1 MSQSQWKQT
10 FLGAVCL
17 TLAAAIWGGVYVVSK
32 VVLEVIPPFTLLIL
46 RFCIALAVLG
56 AFTVARKER
65 VAKKDYPLL
74 MVIAFV
80 GVTISIAAQFLGT
93 KLSTAHMGALIT
105 SASPAFIAI
114 FAVWLLKERIH
125 LKQAAGILLATI
137 GVIIVIG
144 VPDQADAQSSLA
156 GNLILFVAAIS
167 WGLYT
172 VLSKKATQRYS
183 SLLVT
188 TYVALFG
195 IIFTSPLMFW
205 ELSVTPVSWQFGWDI
220 WIGVL
225 YIGMISTAG
234 AFYLWNKGF
243 ELMPAGSGAG
253 FFFVQPI
260 VGAFLGW
267 LLLHEHLSVGFFAGG
282 AFIFLGVALSTLRTR
297 ESAKNK
303 REPMEGR
310 PLSHY
315 NEKQS

>member
-1 MSQSQWKQT
+1 MNNQWKNQL
-10 FLGAVCL
+10 FGAICL

-46 RFCIALAVLG
+46 RFGIALVVLG
-56 AFTVARKER
+56 AFVVARKEYIP
-65 VAKKDYPLL
+65 KKEYPLL
-74 MVIAFV
+74 MAIAFV

-125 LKQAAGILLATI
+125 WQQTAGILLATL
-137 GVIIVIG
+137 GVLIVIG
-144 VPDQADAQSSLA
+144 VPSEADTETSMI
-156 GNLILFVAAIS
+156 GNVILLVAALS

-183 SLLVT
+183 SLAVT
-188 TYVALFG
+188 TYAALFG
-195 IIFTSPLMFW
+195 LIFSSPLILW
-205 ELSVTPVSWQFGWDI
+205 ELSVTPVSWTWSWQTWM
-220 WIGVL
+220 GVL
-225 YIGMISTAG
+225 YIGIISTAG

-243 ELMPAGSGAG
+243 EMMNAGSGAG

-267 LLLHEHLSVGFFAGG
+267 LLLGEHLGVGFFIG
-282 AFIFLGVALSTLRTR
+282 ACFIFLGVMLSNLQQ
-297 ESAKNK
+297 AKTK
-303 REPMEGR
+303 Q
-310 PLSHY
+310 
-315 NEKQS
+315 EKHS

>member
-1 MSQSQWKQT
+1 MSQSQWKQM

-46 RFCIALAVLG
+46 RFLIALVVLG
-56 AFTVARKER
+56 AFTVAHKER

-74 MVIAFV
+74 MAIAFV

-144 VPDQADAQSSLA
+144 VPDQADAQSSLT
-156 GNLILFVAAIS
+156 GNLILLVAAIS

-220 WIGVL
+220 WAGVL
-225 YIGMISTAG
+225 YIGMVSTAG

-243 ELMPAGSGAG
+243 ELIPAGSGAG

-260 VGAFLGW
+260 VGACLGW
-267 LLLHEHLSVGFFAGG
+267 LLLHEHLGVGFFAGG

-297 ESAKNK
+297 ESTK
-303 REPMEGR
+303 EH
-310 PLSHY
+310 PLPHY
-315 NEKQS
+315 NEKQG

>member
-1 MSQSQWKQT
+1 MSHSQWKQSL
-10 FLGAVCL
+10 LGAICL

-32 VVLEVIPPFTLLIL
+32 VVLDVIPPFTLLIL
-46 RFCIALAVLG
+46 RFGIALIVLG
-56 AFTVARKER
+56 AFALARRETVL
-65 VAKKDYPLL
+65 KKDYPLL
-74 MVIAFV
+74 MTIAFV

-114 FAVWLLKERIH
+114 FAVWLLKEKIH
-125 LKQAAGILLATI
+125 FNQATGILLATV

-144 VPDQADAQSSLA
+144 VPDQADAQSSLT
-156 GNLILFVAAIS
+156 GNLILLVAAVS

-195 IIFTSPLMFW
+195 LVFTSPVMVW
-205 ELSVTPVSWQFGWDI
+205 ELSVTPVSWQFGWEI
-220 WIGVL
+220 WAGVL
-225 YIGMISTAG
+225 YIGLISTAG

-243 ELMPAGSGAG
+243 ELMQAGSGAG

-267 LLLHEHLSVGFFAGG
+267 LLLHEHLGVSFFVGA
-282 AFIFLGVALSTLRTR
+282 AFIFLGVALSNLHKR
-297 ESAKNK
+297 ESSESN
-303 REPMEGR
+303 
-310 PLSHY
+310 
-315 NEKQS
+315 

>member
-1 MSQSQWKQT
+1 MT
-10 FLGAVCL
+10 
-17 TLAAAIWGGVYVVSK
+17 
-32 VVLEVIPPFTLLIL
+32 
-46 RFCIALAVLG
+46 
-56 AFTVARKER
+56 
-65 VAKKDYPLL
+65 
-74 MVIAFV
+74 IAFV

-114 FAVWLLKERIH
+114 FAVWLLKEKIH
-125 LKQAAGILLATI
+125 FNQATGILLATV

-144 VPDQADAQSSLA
+144 VPDQADAQSSLT
-156 GNLILFVAAIS
+156 GNLILLVAAVS

-195 IIFTSPLMFW
+195 LVFTSPVMVW
-205 ELSVTPVSWQFGWDI
+205 ELSVTPVSWQFGWEI
-220 WIGVL
+220 WAGVL
-225 YIGMISTAG
+225 YIGLISTAG

-243 ELMPAGSGAG
+243 ELMQAGSGAG

-267 LLLHEHLSVGFFAGG
+267 LLLHEHLGVSFFVGA
-282 AFIFLGVALSTLRTR
+282 AFIFLGVALSNLHKR
-297 ESAKNK
+297 ESSESN
-303 REPMEGR
+303 
-310 PLSHY
+310 
-315 NEKQS
+315 

>member
-1 MSQSQWKQT
+1 MSQSQWKQSL
-10 FLGAVCL
+10 FGAICL

-32 VVLEVIPPFTLLIL
+32 VVLDVIPPFTLLIL
-46 RFCIALAVLG
+46 RFGIALIVLG
-56 AFTVARKER
+56 AFVLARRETVL
-65 VAKKDYPLL
+65 KKDYPLL
-74 MVIAFV
+74 MSIAFV

-114 FAVWLLKERIH
+114 FAVWLLKEKIH
-125 LKQAAGILLATI
+125 FKQAAGILLATV

-144 VPDQADAQSSLA
+144 VPDQADAESSLT
-156 GNLILFVAAIS
+156 GNLILLVAAVS

-195 IIFTSPLMFW
+195 LIFTSPVMVW
-205 ELSVTPVSWQFGWDI
+205 ELSVTPVSWQFGWEI
-220 WIGVL
+220 WAGVL
-225 YIGMISTAG
+225 YIGLISTAG

-243 ELMPAGSGAG
+243 ELMQAGSGAG

-267 LLLHEHLSVGFFAGG
+267 LLLHEHLGISFFVGA
-282 AFIFLGVALSTLRTR
+282 AFIFLGVALSNL
-297 ESAKNK
+297 NK
-303 REPMEGR
+303 RETSE
-310 PLSHY
+310 S
-315 NEKQS
+315 N

>member
-1 MSQSQWKQT
+1 MSQSQWKQM

-17 TLAAAIWGGVYVVSK
+17 ALAAAIWGGVYVVSK

-46 RFCIALAVLG
+46 RFCIALVVLG
-56 AFTVARKER
+56 VFTVARKER

-125 LKQAAGILLATI
+125 LKQAMGILLATI

-205 ELSVTPVSWQFGWDI
+205 ELSVTSVSWQFGWDI
-220 WIGVL
+220 WAGVL

-243 ELMPAGSGAG
+243 ELIPAGSGAG

-267 LLLHEHLSVGFFAGG
+267 LLLHEHLGVGFFAGG
-282 AFIFLGVALSTLRTR
+282 AFIFLGVALSTLRSR
-297 ESAKNK
+297 ESSKNK
-303 REPMEGR
+303 RETTNEHHLP
-310 PLSHY
+310 HY
-315 NEKQS
+315 NEKQG

>member
-1 MSQSQWKQT
+1 MNNHWKNQL
-10 FLGAVCL
+10 FGAICL

-46 RFCIALAVLG
+46 RFGIALVVLG
-56 AFTVARKER
+56 AFVVARKEYIP
-65 VAKKDYPLL
+65 KKEYPLL
-74 MVIAFV
+74 MAIAFV

-125 LKQAAGILLATI
+125 WQQTAGILLATL
-137 GVIIVIG
+137 GVLIVIG
-144 VPDQADAQSSLA
+144 VPSEADTETSMI
-156 GNLILFVAAIS
+156 GNVILLVAALS

-183 SLLVT
+183 SLAVT
-188 TYVALFG
+188 TYAALFG
-195 IIFTSPLMFW
+195 LIFSSPLMLW
-205 ELSVTPVSWQFGWDI
+205 ELSVTPVSWTWSWQTWM
-220 WIGVL
+220 GVL
-225 YIGMISTAG
+225 YIGIISTAG

-243 ELMPAGSGAG
+243 EMMHAGSGAG

-267 LLLHEHLSVGFFAGG
+267 LLLGEHLGVGFFIG
-282 AFIFLGVALSTLRTR
+282 ACFIFLGVMLSNLQQT
-297 ESAKNK
+297 KPK
-303 REPMEGR
+303 Q
-310 PLSHY
+310 
-315 NEKQS
+315 EKHS

>member
-1 MSQSQWKQT
+1 MNNQWKNQL
-10 FLGAVCL
+10 FGAICL

-46 RFCIALAVLG
+46 RFGIALVVLG
-56 AFTVARKER
+56 AFVVARKEYIP
-65 VAKKDYPLL
+65 KKEYPLL
-74 MVIAFV
+74 MAIAFV

-125 LKQAAGILLATI
+125 WQQTAGILLATL
-137 GVIIVIG
+137 GVLIVIG
-144 VPDQADAQSSLA
+144 VPSEADTETSMI
-156 GNLILFVAAIS
+156 GNVILLVAALS

-183 SLLVT
+183 SLAVT
-188 TYVALFG
+188 TYAALFG
-195 IIFTSPLMFW
+195 LIFSSPLMLW
-205 ELSVTPVSWQFGWDI
+205 ELSVTPVSWTWSWQTWM
-220 WIGVL
+220 GVL
-225 YIGMISTAG
+225 YIGIISTAG

-243 ELMPAGSGAG
+243 EMMNAGSGAG

-267 LLLHEHLSVGFFAGG
+267 LLLGEHLGVGFFIG
-282 AFIFLGVALSTLRTR
+282 ACFIFLGVMLSNLQQ
-297 ESAKNK
+297 AKTK
-303 REPMEGR
+303 Q
-310 PLSHY
+310 
-315 NEKQS
+315 EKHS

>member
-1 MSQSQWKQT
+1 MSHSQWKQSL
-10 FLGAVCL
+10 LGAICL

-32 VVLEVIPPFTLLIL
+32 VVLDVIPPFTLLIL
-46 RFCIALAVLG
+46 RFGIALIVLG
-56 AFTVARKER
+56 AFALARRETVL
-65 VAKKDYPLL
+65 KKDYPLL
-74 MVIAFV
+74 MTIAFV

-114 FAVWLLKERIH
+114 FAVWLLKEKIH
-125 LKQAAGILLATI
+125 FKQATGILLATV

-144 VPDQADAQSSLA
+144 VPDQADAQSSLT
-156 GNLILFVAAIS
+156 GNLILLVAAVS

-195 IIFTSPLMFW
+195 LVFTSPVMVW
-205 ELSVTPVSWQFGWDI
+205 ELSVTPVSWEFGWEI
-220 WIGVL
+220 WAGVL
-225 YIGMISTAG
+225 YIGLISTAG

-243 ELMPAGSGAG
+243 ELMQAGSGAG

-267 LLLHEHLSVGFFAGG
+267 LLLHEHLGVSFFVGA
-282 AFIFLGVALSTLRTR
+282 AFIFLGVALSNLHKR
-297 ESAKNK
+297 ESSESN
-303 REPMEGR
+303 
-310 PLSHY
+310 
-315 NEKQS
+315 

>member
-1 MSQSQWKQT
+1 MSHSQQWKQSL
-10 FLGAVCL
+10 LGAICL

-32 VVLEVIPPFTLLIL
+32 VVLDVIPPFTLLIL
-46 RFCIALAVLG
+46 RFGIALIVLG
-56 AFTVARKER
+56 AFALARREPVR
-65 VAKKDYPLL
+65 KKDVPLL
-74 MVIAFV
+74 MAIAFV

-114 FAVWLLKERIH
+114 FAVWLLKENIH
-125 LKQAAGILLATI
+125 FKQAAGILLATV

-144 VPDQADAQSSLA
+144 VPDQADAQSSLT
-156 GNLILFVAAIS
+156 GNLILLVAAVS

-195 IIFTSPLMFW
+195 IVFTSPVMVW
-205 ELSVTPVSWQFGWDI
+205 ELSVTPVSWQFGWEI
-220 WIGVL
+220 WAGVL
-225 YIGMISTAG
+225 YIGLISTAG

-243 ELMPAGSGAG
+243 ELMQAGSGAG

-267 LLLHEHLSVGFFAGG
+267 LLLHEHLGVSFFVGA
-282 AFIFLGVALSTLRTR
+282 AFIFLGVALSNLRRR
-297 ESAKNK
+297 ESAESK
-303 REPMEGR
+303 
-310 PLSHY
+310 
-315 NEKQS
+315 